1 MNRFSILYLLK
12 GQYQHISYPTR
23 TEAYTALAGFSGIHK
38 GIPIGVYDA
47 KTELFYWEV
56 PRFEYNKMSIE
67 EQGKRGEEVINVIQ
81 NLRNQEEWMQKEELK
96 EGDILMRPLPL
107 APSLTITVPSIEI
120 QTAVDPPRKDKRR
133 IRTRRKSQL
142 SDRINEL

>member
-23 TEAYTALAGFSGIHK
+23 TEAYTVLESFAMNHK
-38 GIPIGVYDA
+38 GIPLGVYDA
-47 KTELFYWEV
+47 KTELFYWV
-56 PRFEYNKMSIE
+56 LPQFEYNQMSIE

-81 NLRNQEEWMQKEELK
+81 SLRSQEEDQNEELK
-96 EGDILMRPLPL
+96 EGDVLMRPLPL